1 MRLGD
6 TANAAAQ
13 QYGRPLDGVR
23 VMALEQMQA
32 LPYATQLLAR
42 LGADVVKIE
51 SPTGGDLGRSSLPA
65 MKDPDGRQVGAT
77 FIRNNL
83 NKRSVCIDLKDPRG
97 RQLVLDLAPHFDV
110 IAENFK
116 AGTITRLGL
125 GYDDIAAV
133 HPAGIYLS
141 VSGFGNTVETPYGD
155 WPAFASIVE
164 AMSGIY
170 AFMAKGDAPPVAN
183 PVGALGDISA
193 SLFATIGVLAALRHR
208 DRTGE
213 GQYVDIAMFDSLVA
227 MTDIVTNF
235 WSMGLRGGDVGPLIL
250 TTFRASD
257 GWFVLQVVREFQF
270 EALVDL
276 IGHPEWRSDARF
288 ATRQGWMDH
297 LESDLRPAIE
307 SWAKGRTKLQA
318 CADLSAAGLAAGPCC
333 TDDEVVHDPHVAA
346 RNMLVEISRP
356 DGVED
361 PVLIP
366 GNPVKLSKVAEG
378 PETQMPWLGEHTDDV
393 LSKDLGLSP
402 EDIQRLRADG
412 VIGRRD

>member
-1 MRLGD
+1 M
-6 TANAAAQ
+6 
-13 QYGRPLDGVR
+13 
-23 VMALEQMQA
+23 
-32 LPYATQLLAR
+32 
-42 LGADVVKIE
+42 
-51 SPTGGDLGRSSLPA
+51 
-65 MKDPDGRQVGAT
+65 
-77 FIRNNL
+77 
-83 NKRSVCIDLKDPRG
+83 
-97 RQLVLDLAPHFDV
+97 
-110 IAENFK
+110 
-116 AGTITRLGL
+116 
-125 GYDDIAAV
+125 
-133 HPAGIYLS
+133 
-141 VSGFGNTVETPYGD
+141 
-155 WPAFASIVE
+155 
-164 AMSGIY
+164 
-170 AFMAKGDAPPVAN
+170 
-183 PVGALGDISA
+183 
-193 SLFATIGVLAALRHR
+193 
-208 DRTGE
+208 
-213 GQYVDIAMFDSLVA
+213 
-227 MTDIVTNF
+227 
-235 WSMGLRGGDVGPLIL
+235 
-250 TTFRASD
+250 
-257 GWFVLQVVREFQF
+257 LQVVREFQF

-307 SWAKGRTKLQA
+307 SWAADRTKLQA
-318 CADLSAAGLAAGPCC
+318 CADLSAAGLAAGPCF